1 MEMLGQNS
9 KTIFLGQA
17 IKYPG
22 TSMSSTFAKVSRNK
36 LLEFPV
42 EEDLQMGVSIGL
54 AVKGYIPISIFPR
67 WNFLLLAANQLVN
80 HLDKLESL
88 IGDTNTPKVIV
99 RTSVGSVNPLH
110 PGPQHDGDFTEAF
123 TMLCPN
129 INIVRLETKEMIYSE
144 YEKALLRTDG
154 KSTILVE
161 LSDKNHLK

>member
-1 MEMLGQNS
+1 MLGQNS

-22 TSMSSTFAKVSRNK
+22 TSMSSTFTKVSRNK

-54 AVKGYIPISIFPR
+54 AIKGYIPISIFPR

-88 IGDTNTPKVIV
+88 IDDKNVPKVII

-123 TMLCPN
+123 TLLCPN
-129 INIVRLETKEMIYSE
+129 INIVKLETKEMIYME